1 MSVNLKQPNRLLI
14 IVCAIGLVLT
24 SGYFISAQEDTRQED
39 TRPDRSTRQ
48 RQQNRQRQ
56 RDGGRRQFNPEQMI
70 QRQTE
75 RAVENLNLS
84 NEEAA
89 VLTPMIKGILQHR
102 MQQRQVLRPFTEALR
117 TAVDGN
123 DDTQVKSALQALKTE
138 QSAQKTKADTL
149 EKQLI
154 ELLTVR
160 QEAQLTIAGI
170 VNSDGGFSGFGRGRG
185 GRDGRDGRGGRGG
198 QRGPNA
204 RPNRPQ

>member
-24 SGYFISAQEDTRQED
+24 SEYFISAQED

-48 RQQNRQRQ
+48 RQQNRQGQ
-56 RDGGRRQFNPEQMI
+56 REGGRRQFNPEQMI

-75 RAVENLNLS
+75 RAIENLNLS
-84 NEEAA
+84 NEETA

-123 DDTQVKSALQALKTE
+123 DDAQVKAALQALKTE
-138 QSAQKTKADTL
+138 RNAQKTKAETL

-170 VNSDGGFSGFGRGRG
+170 VNSDGGFSGFGRRR
-185 GRDGRDGRGGRGG
+185 GRDGRDGRDGRNGRDG
-198 QRGPNA
+198 RRGTNA